1 MRRLIVAFLLAPLA
15 SAAWLT
21 PAGAQQPRRASSVVH
36 IRRSAID
43 SAFRAIAATPAG
55 FFHEIPIDDSTRYQM
70 VVASRRAE
78 GAAELHEDWADVVWV
93 RAGEARLRTAPALVQ
108 RRSAGAGEWTGVI
121 GQPASERTVAAGD
134 VLVIPA
140 GLAHQWEPRGGAPFS
155 YVVLKVHADSGHRA
169 P

>member
-1 MRRLIVAFLLAPLA
+1 MRRLIVALLLAPPPG
-15 SAAWLT
+15 AAWL
-21 PAGAQQPRRASSVVH
+21 PSAGAQQPGRDSSVVH

-43 SAFRAIAATPAG
+43 SAFRTIAATPAG
-55 FFHEIPIDDSTRYQM
+55 VFHEIPTADPTRYQL
-70 VVASRRAE
+70 VVASRRAA

-93 RAGEARLRTAPALVQ
+93 QAGEARLRIAPVLAQ
-108 RRSAGAGEWTGVI
+108 RRSAGPGEWTGVI

-140 GLAHQWEPRGGAPFS
+140 GLAHQWQPRGGVPFS
-155 YVVLKVHADSGHRA
+155 YVVLKVHADAARRA